1 MNDSG
6 DITAKFTATE
16 RAIDE
21 LQQPTIEI
29 ERTRNAIRETQK
41 RNDGIRAEL
50 EAMQK
55 RIEKGYKA
63 IRESSNGE
71 QRIAELKKKSQDLA
85 DLLRGK
91 TTAANNL
98 KQLSTGV
105 INNKHILE

>member
-41 RNDGIRAEL
+41 RNDGLRAEL
-50 EAMQK
+50 DAIQK
-55 RIEKGYKA
+55 RIKKGYKA

-71 QRIAELKKKSQDLA
+71 QRIAEAKKEISRLGGLIAWQDNRSKQFKTIIE
-85 DLLRGK
+85 RGY
-91 TTAANNL
+91 
-98 KQLSTGV
+98 
-105 INNKHILE
+105 

>member
-6 DITAKFTATE
+6 DITAKFAATE

-41 RNDGIRAEL
+41 RNDGLRAEL
-50 EAMQK
+50 DAMQK

-63 IRESSNGE
+63 IRESSNE
-71 QRIAELKKKSQDLA
+71 QQRIASVKKEISRLGGLIAWQDNRSKQFKTII
-85 DLLRGK
+85 DRGY
-91 TTAANNL
+91 
-98 KQLSTGV
+98 
-105 INNKHILE
+105 

>member
-6 DITAKFTATE
+6 DITAKFIATE

-50 EAMQK
+50 EAIQK

-71 QRIAELKKKSQDLA
+71 QRISDAKKEISRLGGLIAWQDNRRRQA
-85 DLLRGK
+85 DTIIERGY
-91 TTAANNL
+91 
-98 KQLSTGV
+98 
-105 INNKHILE
+105 

>member
-50 EAMQK
+50 EAVQK

-71 QRIAELKKKSQDLA
+71 QRIAEAKKEISRLGGLIAWQDNRSKQFKTII
-85 DLLRGK
+85 DRGY
-91 TTAANNL
+91 
-98 KQLSTGV
+98 
-105 INNKHILE
+105 

>member
-6 DITAKFTATE
+6 DITAKFIATE
-16 RAIDE
+16 QAIGE

-50 EAMQK
+50 DAIQK

-71 QRIAELKKKSQDLA
+71 QRIAEAKKEISRLGGLIAWQDNRRKQFKTIIE
-85 DLLRGK
+85 RGY
-91 TTAANNL
+91 
-98 KQLSTGV
+98 
-105 INNKHILE
+105 

>member
-6 DITAKFTATE
+6 DIISKVYCVQS
-16 RAIDE
+16 RAIDK

-50 EAMQK
+50 EAIQK

-71 QRIAELKKKSQDLA
+71 QRIAE
-85 DLLRGK
+85 R
-91 TTAANNL
+91 
-98 KQLSTGV
+98 
-105 INNKHILE
+105 

>member
-41 RNDGIRAEL
+41 RNDGIREEL
-50 EAMQK
+50 EAIQK
-55 RIEKGYKA
+55 RIEKGHKA
-63 IRESSNGE
+63 IRESSNE
-71 QRIAELKKKSQDLA
+71 QQRIASVKKEISRLGGLIAWQDNRSKQFKTIIE
-85 DLLRGK
+85 RGY
-91 TTAANNL
+91 
-98 KQLSTGV
+98 
-105 INNKHILE
+105 

>member
-50 EAMQK
+50 EAVQK

-63 IRESSNGE
+63 IRESSNE
-71 QRIAELKKKSQDLA
+71 QQRITEAKKEISRLGGLIAWQDNRRKQFKTIIE
-85 DLLRGK
+85 RGY
-91 TTAANNL
+91 
-98 KQLSTGV
+98 
-105 INNKHILE
+105 

>member
-41 RNDGIRAEL
+41 RNDGIKAEL

-71 QRIAELKKKSQDLA
+71 QRIAEAQKEISRLGGLIAWQDNRSKQFKTIIE
-85 DLLRGK
+85 RGY
-91 TTAANNL
+91 
-98 KQLSTGV
+98 
-105 INNKHILE
+105 

>member
-6 DITAKFTATE
+6 DITAKFAATE

-41 RNDGIRAEL
+41 RNDGLRAEL
-50 EAMQK
+50 EAIQK

-71 QRIAELKKKSQDLA
+71 QRIADAKKEISRLGGLIAWQDNRSKQFKTIIE
-85 DLLRGK
+85 RGY
-91 TTAANNL
+91 
-98 KQLSTGV
+98 
-105 INNKHILE
+105 

>member
-6 DITAKFTATE
+6 DITAKFIATE
-16 RAIDE
+16 QAIVK

-50 EAMQK
+50 EAVQK

-71 QRIAELKKKSQDLA
+71 QRIAEAKKEISRLGGLIAWQDNRSKQFKTII
-85 DLLRGK
+85 DRGY
-91 TTAANNL
+91 
-98 KQLSTGV
+98 
-105 INNKHILE
+105 

>member
-50 EAMQK
+50 EAIQK

-71 QRIAELKKKSQDLA
+71 QRIASVKKEISRLGGLIAWQDNRRKQFKTII
-85 DLLRGK
+85 DRGY
-91 TTAANNL
+91 
-98 KQLSTGV
+98 
-105 INNKHILE
+105 

>member
-6 DITAKFTATE
+6 DITAKFAATE

-50 EAMQK
+50 EAVQK

-63 IRESSNGE
+63 IRESSNE
-71 QRIAELKKKSQDLA
+71 QQRIASVKKEISRLGGLIAWQDNRSKQFKTII
-85 DLLRGK
+85 DRGY
-91 TTAANNL
+91 
-98 KQLSTGV
+98 
-105 INNKHILE
+105 

>member
-41 RNDGIRAEL
+41 RNDGLRAEL

-55 RIEKGYKA
+55 RIEKGHKA

-71 QRIAELKKKSQDLA
+71 QRIAEAKKEISRLGGLIAWQDNRSKQFKTIIE
-85 DLLRGK
+85 RGY
-91 TTAANNL
+91 
-98 KQLSTGV
+98 
-105 INNKHILE
+105 

>member
-6 DITAKFTATE
+6 DITAKFIATE
-16 RAIDE
+16 QAIDK

-29 ERTRNAIRETQK
+29 ERTSNAIRETQK

-50 EAMQK
+50 EAVQK

-71 QRIAELKKKSQDLA
+71 QRIASVKKEISRLGGLIAWQDNRSKQFKTIIE
-85 DLLRGK
+85 RGY
-91 TTAANNL
+91 
-98 KQLSTGV
+98 
-105 INNKHILE
+105 

>member
-1 MNDSG
+1 MNDSA

-29 ERTRNAIRETQK
+29 ERTRNSIRETQK
-41 RNDGIRAEL
+41 RNDAIRAEL

-71 QRIAELKKKSQDLA
+71 QRITDAKKEISRLGGLIAWQDNRSKQFKTII
-85 DLLRGK
+85 DRGY
-91 TTAANNL
+91 
-98 KQLSTGV
+98 
-105 INNKHILE
+105 

>member
-16 RAIDE
+16 RAIVE

-41 RNDGIRAEL
+41 RNDGLRAEL
-50 EAMQK
+50 EAIKK

-71 QRIAELKKKSQDLA
+71 QRIAEAKKEISRLGGLIAWQDNRSKQFKTIIE
-85 DLLRGK
+85 RGY
-91 TTAANNL
+91 
-98 KQLSTGV
+98 
-105 INNKHILE
+105 

>member
-50 EAMQK
+50 EAIQK

-71 QRIAELKKKSQDLA
+71 QRIAEAKKEISRLGGLIAWQDNRSKQFKTII
-85 DLLRGK
+85 DRGY
-91 TTAANNL
+91 
-98 KQLSTGV
+98 
-105 INNKHILE
+105 

>member
-16 RAIDE
+16 RAIDK

-50 EAMQK
+50 EAIEK
-55 RIEKGYKA
+55 RIKKGHKA
-63 IRESSNGE
+63 IRESSNE
-71 QRIAELKKKSQDLA
+71 QQRIAEAKKEISRLGGLIAWQDNRSKQFKTIIE
-85 DLLRGK
+85 RGY
-91 TTAANNL
+91 
-98 KQLSTGV
+98 
-105 INNKHILE
+105 

>member
-1 MNDSG
+1 MNDSA

-29 ERTRNAIRETQK
+29 ERTRNSIRETQK
-41 RNDGIRAEL
+41 RNDAIRAEL

-71 QRIAELKKKSQDLA
+71 QRITDAKKEISRLGGLIAWQDN
-85 DLLRGK
+85 RSKQFK
-91 TTAANNL
+91 TIIE
-98 KQLSTGV
+98 SGY
-105 INNKHILE
+105 

>member
-41 RNDGIRAEL
+41 RNDGLRAEL
-50 EAMQK
+50 EAIKK

-71 QRIAELKKKSQDLA
+71 QRIAEAKKEISRLGGLIAWQDNRSKQFKTIIE
-85 DLLRGK
+85 RGY
-91 TTAANNL
+91 
-98 KQLSTGV
+98 
-105 INNKHILE
+105 